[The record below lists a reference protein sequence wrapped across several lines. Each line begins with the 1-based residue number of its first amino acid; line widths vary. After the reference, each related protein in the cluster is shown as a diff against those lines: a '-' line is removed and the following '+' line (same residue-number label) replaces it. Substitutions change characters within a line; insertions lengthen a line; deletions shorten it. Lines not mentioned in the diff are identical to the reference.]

1 MKVIYSDW
9 FKYQQYPK
17 LEIGFKLKLNEFKQ
31 AIIDDN
37 ISSLK
42 GRNKNSDNQDK
53 NNPNFMN
60 DVKFAQKYNLW
71 HYHLGIPNFTKS
83 ADGDLVSDWMLHYRL
98 LKDTVIIV
106 QISQHPFKFPEEKM
120 MEHKNNFDTLLQ
132 LHQLNNDNDI

>member
-9 FKYQQYPK
+9 FKYEQYPK
-17 LEIGFKLKLNEFKQ
+17 LEMGFKLKLNEFKQ
-31 AIIDDN
+31 AIIDNN

-53 NNPNFMN
+53 NNANFVN

-71 HYHLGIPNFTKS
+71 HYHLGIPKYEKS
-83 ADGDLVSDWMLHYRL
+83 KDGDLVSDWMLHYRL
-98 LKDTVIIV
+98 LSDAVIIV

-120 MEHKNNFDTLLQ
+120 LEQKYNFDTLLQ
-132 LHQLNNDNDI
+132 LQQLNNNDI

>member
-1 MKVIYSDW
+1 MKVRMSDY
-9 FKYQQYPK
+9 FKFEQFPNLQ
-17 LEIGFKLKLNEFKQ
+17 IGFQLKVKKF
-31 AIIDDN
+31 IIEVEN
-37 ISSLK
+37 NNMASLE

-53 NNPNFMN
+53 NNPNFVN

-120 MEHKNNFDTLLQ
+120 MEYKNNFHTLLQ